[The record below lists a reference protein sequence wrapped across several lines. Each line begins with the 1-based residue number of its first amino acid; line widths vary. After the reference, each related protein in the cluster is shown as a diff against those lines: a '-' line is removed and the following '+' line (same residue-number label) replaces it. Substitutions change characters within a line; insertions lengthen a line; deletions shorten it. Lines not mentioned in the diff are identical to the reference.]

1 MPHHH
6 HGATECEPR
15 GRPRPAARGPG
26 AILLLA
32 LLTISLGAACARVP
46 PHQRGRLAHP
56 TMLLKDLAGPAES
69 HVYAIHEGAIG
80 GGTGAEGGC
89 GCN

>member
-1 MPHHH
+1 MPRDD
-6 HGATECEPR
+6 HGATARER
-15 GRPRPAARGPG
+15 HGRRRPAARGPG

-32 LLTISLGAACARVP
+32 LLASSLGAACARVP

-69 HVYAIHEGAIG
+69 HVYAIHEGAVG